1 MEKTFPG
8 EKGHP
13 PRRVNF
19 IVNVYMRKK
28 LTPLPD
34 PTALAYALIVSP

>member
-1 MEKTFPG
+1 MDKTFPE

-13 PRRVNF
+13 PSLVNF
-19 IVNVYMRKK
+19 IVNVYMREK

-34 PTALAYALIVSP
+34 PKALAHALIVSP